1 MVWNRIEVHIGP
13 GGGGKTHNQL
23 TDKGLVGVGY
33 FAPTWKLF
41 RKKSNEYGVIGDV
54 WKGLN
59 SKNPKRVKKIQN
71 NYNVLIIDEISMMS
85 DALKKQIIS
94 TYPDHKLIFCGDLG
108 YQLPPWA
115 AEGAVEDEEIEE
127 FKIED
132 GWFVQEHNILY
143 RCLCPKLQKRL
154 FYLREII
161 KKDEYHMDLSRNFD
175 WIKILRLEGN
185 VKDLEWVKEN
195 YNYKKDLIIC
205 PTNRACDFYTN
216 LFKHH
221 KKYKITH
228 NDKND
233 HKYSNGDIKID
244 SEIEGIPEKKYEKRH
259 GYTIHA
265 IQGETCENIL
275 FIEMCGM
282 RDARML
288 YTAMSRAR
296 YLEKIIFI
304 NTKWIDLDNKV

>member
-1 MVWNRIEVHIGP
+1 MVFHQYEVHIGP

-23 TDKGLVGVGY
+23 TDKGLVQVGY

-41 RKKSNEYGVIGDV
+41 RKKANEYNVEGDV
-54 WKGLN
+54 WKGLI
-59 SKNPKRVKKIQN
+59 SKDPKRVKRIQEDF
-71 NYNVLIIDEISMMS
+71 NVLIIDEISMMS
-85 DALKKQIIS
+85 DTLKKQIVS
-94 TYPDHKLIFCGDLG
+94 SYPYHKIIFCGDLG

-115 AEGAVEDEEIEE
+115 AEVGPFGGTFGDEEVEE

-132 GWFVQEHNILY
+132 GWFVKEHNILY

-161 KKDEYHMDLSRNFD
+161 KKDECIRD
-175 WIKILRLEGN
+175 WIKILRLEDN

-205 PTNRACDFYTN
+205 PTHRACNFYTD

-221 KKYKITH
+221 NKYKVIC
-228 NDKND
+228 NDNID
-233 HKYSNGDIKID
+233 NKYSNGDIKMD
-244 SEIEGIPEKKYEKRH
+244 SEIDGIPESKYEKRH

-304 NTKWIDLDNKV
+304 HTKWEDLEVAP

>member
-23 TDKGLVGVGY
+23 TDTGLIAVGY

-41 RKKSNEYGVIGDV
+41 TKKSNEYNVKGDV
-54 WKGLN
+54 WKGLI
-59 SKNPKRVKKIQN
+59 SKNPKRVKYIN
-71 NYNVLIIDEISMMS
+71 DRYNVLIIDEISMMS
-85 DALKKQIIS
+85 DILKQKIIS
-94 TYPDHKLIFCGDLG
+94 DYPEHKIIFCGDLG

-161 KKDEYHMDLSRNFD
+161 KKDEYHIDQLFKN
-175 WIKILRLEGN
+175 LRLEDN

-205 PTNRACDFYTN
+205 PTHRACNFYTD

-221 KKYKITH
+221 KKYKVTH
-228 NDKND
+228 TDKND

-244 SEIEGIPEKKYEKRH
+244 YEIVGIPESKYEKRH

-265 IQGETCENIL
+265 IQGETSENIL

-296 YLEKIIFI
+296 FLEKIIFI
-304 NTKWIDLDNKV
+304 KTKWRDLEIN